1 MRRFAFVL
9 FVVTMAFSTSGLLDL
24 AVAEPCA
31 INEAPGHQDRDCA
44 ATCVLCHCGARSIEV
59 RSPRLVTVRV
69 PVFIEAVPSFEL
81 IPTGNPA
88 EILHVPKR
96 ATA

>member
-1 MRRFAFVL
+1 MRRFAFAL

-24 AVAEPCA
+24 TLVEPCS
-31 INEAPGHQDRDCA
+31 IDEPPGHEDRDCA
-44 ATCVLCHCGARSIEV
+44 ATCVLCHCGVRSIEV
-59 RSPRLVTVRV
+59 SSPRLITVRI

-81 IPTGNPA
+81 VPTGNPL
-88 EILHVPKR
+88 EILHVPKL

>member
-1 MRRFAFVL
+1 MRRFAFAL

-31 INEAPGHQDRDCA
+31 INEAPAQEDRDCA

-59 RSPRLVTVRV
+59 SSPRLVTVRV

-81 IPTGNPA
+81 VPTGNPS
-88 EILHVPKR
+88 EILHVPKL